1 MGESSQHRPLGW
13 RKESAF
19 AINELSP
26 AQFEVA
32 RFARGCSGH
41 VTRTFEVVLVRSWR
55 EFPKNNSGKM
65 ELNSYKPETIIT
77 TC

>member
-32 RFARGCSGH
+32 RFARGYSG
-41 VTRTFEVVLVRSWR
+41 RTFEVVLVRSWR

-65 ELNSYKPETIIT
+65 ELNSYRLETIIT

>member
-32 RFARGCSGH
+32 FRERLQRPC
-41 VTRTFEVVLVRSWR
+41 TRTFEIVLVRSWR
-55 EFPKNNSGKM
+55 EFPKNYSGKM